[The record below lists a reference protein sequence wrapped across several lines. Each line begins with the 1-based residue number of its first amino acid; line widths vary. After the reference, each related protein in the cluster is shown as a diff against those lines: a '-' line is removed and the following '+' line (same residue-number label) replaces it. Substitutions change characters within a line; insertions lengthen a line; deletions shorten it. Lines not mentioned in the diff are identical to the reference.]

1 MRTTFFG
8 FEIARR
14 ALMAQQTALEVTGHN
29 VANANTDGYTRQR
42 AVLGT
47 TEPFPAPSYNRPF
60 TTGQLGTGVQ
70 VDMIE
75 RIRDTF
81 IDNQF
86 RSENHTMG
94 QWEAAESALQQIEV
108 ILNEPSDVSLSSVF
122 NEFWNAWQEM
132 SKNPESQVA
141 RVSVREQGVTL
152 ANALNHCYEQLN
164 QLRTDLDD
172 NIEIKVDEINNIA
185 RQISGLNEQI
195 IKVEVTG
202 DQANDLRDKR
212 DLLLDQLSK
221 IIDFTATES
230 QRGVIIYIQ
239 GRPLVVE
246 TDIVELTTVANPLND
261 GLLDVVWSDNL
272 AAVGIRDGEL
282 YGLLDSRDTKAP
294 YYMNQLDLLTGNLIT
309 EMNAL
314 HSAGF
319 GLDSGLGAP
328 TGNGFFSGTGASD
341 IAVNSALSNLNLI
354 AASQGGE
361 AGDGMNAL
369 TIAQLKNALT
379 MGGGTA
385 SFGDFYKSIISTL
398 GVESQE
404 ASRMADNQQLLVEQ
418 VTRRKEA
425 VSGVSLDEE
434 VVNML
439 KYQRGYE
446 AASRLLTVLDEMLD
460 RIINQTGLV
469 GR

>member
-14 ALMAQQTALEVTGHN
+14 ALLAQQTALEVTGHN

-70 VDMIE
+70 VDVIR
-75 RIRDTF
+75 RIRDAF

-86 RSENHTMG
+86 RSENHTLG
-94 QWEAAESALQQIEV
+94 QWEAKESALQQIEV
-108 ILNEPSDVSLSSVF
+108 ILNEPSGVSLSSVF
-122 NEFWNAWQEM
+122 NEFWNSWQEL
-132 SKNPESQVA
+132 SKNPESQVV
-141 RVSVREQGVTL
+141 RVNVREQGVTL
-152 ANALNHCYEQLN
+152 ANAINHSYEQLD
-164 QLRTDLDD
+164 QLRRDIDD

-185 RQISGLNEQI
+185 RQISGLNAQI

-212 DLLLDQLSK
+212 DMLLDQLSK
-221 IIDFTATES
+221 IINFTSTETP
-230 QRGVIIYIQ
+230 RGVIVYIQ

-246 TDIVELTTVANPLND
+246 TDTVELATVSNPLND
-261 GLLDVVWSDNL
+261 GLLDVVWSNDL
-272 AAVGIRDGEL
+272 ASVEIQDGEL
-282 YGLLDSRDTKAP
+282 YGLLNSRDTKTT
-294 YYMNQLDLLTGNLIT
+294 YYMSQLDLLTSTLIT
-309 EMNAL
+309 EINNL

-319 GLDSGLGAP
+319 GLDSGSGPP
-328 TGNGFFSGTGASD
+328 TGNNFFSGTGASD
-341 IAVNSALSNLNLI
+341 IAVNSALSDLNLI
-354 AASQGGE
+354 ASSLGGQ
-361 AGDGMNAL
+361 AGDGANAL
-369 TIAQLKNALT
+369 AIAQLKNALT

-385 SFGDFYKSIISTL
+385 TFGDFYKSVISTL

-404 ASRMADNQQLLVEQ
+404 ASRMGDNQSLLVEQ
-418 VTRRKEA
+418 VSRRREA

-434 VVNML
+434 VINML

-446 AASRLLTVLDEMLD
+446 AASRLMTVLDEMLD